1 MKKKTL
7 LMITLLGA
15 AISCR
20 RTEQLS
26 TPPGND
32 DKQQPIIPKSQ
43 INAFVKQQLYQTG
56 QFEWNMAGDQMVWSA
71 LLHGDSILSVGY
83 QPEGTTNLA
92 AQIHTVDINSAPWKA
107 AREQLLQLILTQE
120 QKAGRKTTA
129 KDIIAFEE
137 NILPVIDVK
146 VSALAT
152 IKALRTSPL
161 VRYAEPMGYAE
172 VMNDQGGMS
181 KTSSEGSSGCGS
193 NTANGALIDGQ
204 DYTTI
209 SPAAKQSWNY
219 AYHNISGAWAAN
231 ATGQG
236 VKVMIID
243 TGVSPSQENL
253 GSAFNQ
259 GQSSGRS
266 IEKLVTI
273 PGGTIDDNCGHGTK
287 MAGVLAGPRGTDGNM
302 TGVAY
307 NTSLITV
314 HAANDVFLSGS
325 DEIKGVSD
333 AYTLAG
339 NRSDVKIV
347 SMSMGTIFSNSQV
360 RDAIRYA
367 NNKGKLLFCAAG
379 TSFDWSA
386 GWVGVIFPANMS
398 EVMAVTGIRD
408 NLSERCGTCH
418 VGSQVD
424 FTIVMEKASNDR
436 TVLALA
442 ASGDGPST
450 VGGSSASTASCAA
463 IAALVWSKFP
473 SYTKDQVI
481 DKMARA
487 ATYYPNRNGS
497 FGWGNVNAQAA
508 VQ

>member
-1 MKKKTL
+1 
-7 LMITLLGA
+7 
-15 AISCR
+15 
-20 RTEQLS
+20 
-26 TPPGND
+26 
-32 DKQQPIIPKSQ
+32 
-43 INAFVKQQLYQTG
+43 
-56 QFEWNMAGDQMVWSA
+56 
-71 LLHGDSILSVGY
+71 
-83 QPEGTTNLA
+83 
-92 AQIHTVDINSAPWKA
+92 
-107 AREQLLQLILTQE
+107 
-120 QKAGRKTTA
+120 
-129 KDIIAFEE
+129 
-137 NILPVIDVK
+137 VK
-146 VSALAT
+146 VSALST
-152 IKALRTSPL
+152 IKALRASAL
-161 VRYAEPMGYAE
+161 VRYAEPIGYAE
-172 VMNDQGGMS
+172 VMNDQGSMS
-181 KTSSEGSSGCGS
+181 KIASEGSSGCGS
-193 NTANGALIDGQ
+193 NGATGGLINGQ

-209 SPAAKQSWNY
+209 APAAKQSWNY

-243 TGVSPSQENL
+243 SGVSPSQENL

-259 GQSSGRS
+259 GQSSGRT

-287 MAGVLAGPRGTDGNM
+287 MAGVLAAPRGTDGNT
-302 TGVAY
+302 TGIAY
-307 NTSLITV
+307 NASLITV

-333 AYTLAG
+333 AFTLAG

-360 RDAIRYA
+360 SDAIRYA

-408 NLSERCGTCH
+408 NLSERCGSCH

-424 FTIVMEKASNDR
+424 FTVVMEKASNDR
-436 TVLALA
+436 TVLSLA

-450 VGGSSASTASCAA
+450 VGGSSAATASCAG

-487 ATYYPNRNGS
+487 ASYYPNRNSS
-497 FGWGNVNAQAA
+497 FGWGRVNAQAA